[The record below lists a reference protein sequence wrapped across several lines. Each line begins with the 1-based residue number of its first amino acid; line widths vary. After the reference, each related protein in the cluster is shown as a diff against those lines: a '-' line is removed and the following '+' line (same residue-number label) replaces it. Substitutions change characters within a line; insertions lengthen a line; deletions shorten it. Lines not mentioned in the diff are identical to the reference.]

1 MGAHINKLSDRFV
14 TKRNK
19 IYVALEDVRDMDFI
33 WDMKEVFAFEKMWR
47 RKVPLRDIAIELE
60 ATEQSVLLLA
70 LDRLQRGHI
79 KPRRGWSIW

>member
-33 WDMKEVFAFEKMWR
+33 WDMKEVFEFEKMWR
-47 RKVPLRDIAIELE
+47 RKVPLREIAAELNT
-60 ATEQSVLLLA
+60 TEVSVFLLA
-70 LDRLQRGHI
+70 LDRLQRGYI
-79 KPRRGWSIW
+79 KPRNGWRVW